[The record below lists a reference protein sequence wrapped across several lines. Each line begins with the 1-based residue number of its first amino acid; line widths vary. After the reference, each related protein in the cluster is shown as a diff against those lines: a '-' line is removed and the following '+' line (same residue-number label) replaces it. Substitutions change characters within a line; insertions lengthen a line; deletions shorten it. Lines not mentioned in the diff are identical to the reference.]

1 MAGAAIRQ
9 RINSKRLVFCL
20 LNVIFVYV
28 KNLKHRYMK
37 KLLML
42 ATAAFLVTGVA
53 FAHEGKGKNK
63 DKAKKTCT
71 KGGKCCGKGESKK
84 A

>member
-1 MAGAAIRQ
+1 
-9 RINSKRLVFCL
+9 
-20 LNVIFVYV
+20 
-28 KNLKHRYMK
+28 MK
-37 KLLML
+37 KILML

-53 FAHEGKGKNK
+53 FAHEGKGK

>member
-1 MAGAAIRQ
+1 
-9 RINSKRLVFCL
+9 
-20 LNVIFVYV
+20 
-28 KNLKHRYMK
+28 MK

-53 FAHEGKGKNK
+53 FAHEGKGKGK
-63 DKAKKTCT
+63 EKAKKTCT